1 MVLQTE
7 SKGGALLMAGRL
19 CVLFVVLTKKTL
31 LYSTALHKAVTDTRG
46 DKTVDCGEDHCVF
59 YSKTH
64 CVKEWLYPNTRDCL
78 GGK

>member
-1 MVLQTE
+1 
-7 SKGGALLMAGRL
+7 MAGRL
-19 CVLFVVLTKKTL
+19 CVLFVVLTKKNF

-46 DKTVDCGEDHCVF
+46 DKKVDCGEDHCIF

-64 CVKEWLYPNTRDCL
+64 CVKEWLYTNTRDCL